1 MKTKF
6 NNIITILILSFLI
19 FITKWVYSYYLFGNE
34 DLVFKIIFDTQDRQ
48 YLPLI
53 KNLSQ
58 LNLSQGFSD
67 VYDNLNINPHPIY
80 SLIFHS
86 LLLKFFGYFGI
97 IIYELIF
104 IFTFFLFLFL
114 ICKKLNFSNQYANIF
129 ALMFFVI
136 PLLAET
142 SLISK
147 IPYLKHTFEP
157 FFYLRYPRPIVT
169 HLFFIIFIYQC
180 FIIDKKYIIDTPQ
193 PILYS
198 LIAILSLILGSF
210 FFIFLC
216 AALYLFFFLILQLT
230 NKENK
235 INYKNIIKIFFLSLF
250 FLTVSSP
257 IIYQVFYGETDLIER
272 MGMFDLNDVR
282 RKILI
287 YDFAKSYL
295 NIKFLIFF
303 IYIIIFHYFLK
314 KYEKKVIFNNF
325 KLFYYLLLCS
335 IFSPLIFFS
344 VSPKAVSVTFF
355 SDITIFIIFLTM
367 SISFLFYLKW
377 LLSFI
382 QKINFVDSYSKFI
395 LTGLVILY
403 MTVYPSGFIQQKKTI
418 KDGDMRKEIIKITKI
433 INKNIE
439 NNQKNLKIF
448 TNQLLISNWWILEDY
463 KFLSMPDI
471 SNNPLKNEMIEDQI
485 INVFKSLG
493 LSADDFIN
501 FFNTNLIQ
509 TWRVNNR
516 NQGVFLSNRKYQAN
530 SLVTFSN
537 INNYDK
543 KFQKLII
550 KSKPKLAQQVIMP
563 NDEILRLKN
572 KFLDYKKNK
581 HRLPDFILIVKSEIL
596 YDYFNTKFKDPNYC
610 KLYSSQKHI
619 LFIKKI
625 CVT

>member
-1 MKTKF
+1 
-6 NNIITILILSFLI
+6 
-19 FITKWVYSYYLFGNE
+19 
-34 DLVFKIIFDTQDRQ
+34 
-48 YLPLI
+48 
-53 KNLSQ
+53 
-58 LNLSQGFSD
+58 
-67 VYDNLNINPHPIY
+67 
-80 SLIFHS
+80 
-86 LLLKFFGYFGI
+86 
-97 IIYELIF
+97 
-104 IFTFFLFLFL
+104 
-114 ICKKLNFSNQYANIF
+114 
-129 ALMFFVI
+129 
-136 PLLAET
+136 
-142 SLISK
+142 
-147 IPYLKHTFEP
+147 
-157 FFYLRYPRPIVT
+157 
-169 HLFFIIFIYQC
+169 
-180 FIIDKKYIIDTPQ
+180 
-193 PILYS
+193 
-198 LIAILSLILGSF
+198 
-210 FFIFLC
+210 
-216 AALYLFFFLILQLT
+216 
-230 NKENK
+230 
-235 INYKNIIKIFFLSLF
+235 
-250 FLTVSSP
+250 
-257 IIYQVFYGETDLIER
+257 
-272 MGMFDLNDVR
+272 
-282 RKILI
+282 
-287 YDFAKSYL
+287 
-295 NIKFLIFF
+295 
-303 IYIIIFHYFLK
+303 
-314 KYEKKVIFNNF
+314 
-325 KLFYYLLLCS
+325 
-335 IFSPLIFFS
+335 
-344 VSPKAVSVTFF
+344 
-355 SDITIFIIFLTM
+355 M

-596 YDYFNTKFKDPNYC
+596 YDYFNTKFKDSNYC